1 MKIIEKGKIMFTEEE
16 INFMKKYVGL
26 RGELITAGV
35 AIFDEPDIKIYSIFT
50 KILKELEEK

>member
-1 MKIIEKGKIMFTEEE
+1 MKGNERVRNMFTQEE
-16 INFMKKYVGL
+16 INFMKKYVEL

-35 AIFDEPDIKIYSIFT
+35 AIFDESDIKIYSIFT

>member
-1 MKIIEKGKIMFTEEE
+1 MFTEEE
-16 INFMKKYVGL
+16 INFMEKYVGL

-35 AIFDEPDIKIYSIFT
+35 AIFDEPDIKIYSIFA

>member
-1 MKIIEKGKIMFTEEE
+1 MFTQEE

-50 KILKELEEK
+50 KILNELEE

>member
-1 MKIIEKGKIMFTEEE
+1 MEIIEKEKIMFTEEE
-16 INFMKKYVGL
+16 INFMEKYVGL

-35 AIFDEPDIKIYSIFT
+35 AIFDEPDIKIYSIFA

>member
-1 MKIIEKGKIMFTEEE
+1 MFTEEE

-50 KILKELEEK
+50 KILNELEE

>member
-1 MKIIEKGKIMFTEEE
+1 LKGNERVRNMFTQEE

-50 KILKELEEK
+50 KILNELEE